1 MIYSDS
7 TAVTKT
13 IGGLPTREQYNR
25 NGNAVVTPGPDHTA
39 RDLPQVFWII
49 AFSLDPFVSALCAIT
64 PLAGRKIAAPF
75 LPRHFLA
82 APNSPLG
89 LVRVLR
95 GTTTFSL
102 GGFQR

>member
-1 MIYSDS
+1 MNYSGS
-7 TAVTKT
+7 KAVADFSGNALK
-13 IGGLPTREQYNR
+13 RELH
-25 NGNAVVTPGPDHTA
+25 NGQAVVTPGPQMRVSDRTT
-39 RDLPQVFWII
+39 VFRII
-49 AFSLDPFVSALCAIT
+49 AFSRCPFVSALHAFT
-64 PLAGRKIAAPF
+64 PLAGRLSAATL
-75 LPRHFLA
+75 LPKFFA

>member
-1 MIYSDS
+1 MIYSNS
-7 TAVTKT
+7 TVVTET
-13 IGGLPTREQYNR
+13 IGDLPTREQYNR
-25 NGNAVVTPGPDHTA
+25 NGNSVVTPGPDHTA

-49 AFSLDPFVSALCAIT
+49 AFSPDPYVFALLAIT
-64 PLAGRKIAAPF
+64 PLAGRKITAPL
-75 LPRHFLA
+75 LPSNCLA

-95 GTTTFSL
+95 GITTFSL